1 MNGTKTG
8 NPYDDVSQ
16 AAAEPVVEP
25 GDGVVEPDA
34 AAAKPAAPAAA
45 AAAAETNGAALA
57 ERLAQA
63 EAQIAKLKDDY
74 LRALAETEN
83 VRRRA
88 QRDRQDASQYAITG
102 FARDLLSVADNL
114 RRALA
119 AVDDGARAG
128 NAALDAL
135 IGGVEMTERELLTI
149 LERYGVTRIEAVGQ
163 PFDPHVHEAMF
174 ELPDAGVASGTI
186 VHVLEDGYR
195 IHDRT
200 LRAARVGIAKGG
212 PKPAPATGA
221 TAGETGRET
230 AGESAGES
238 AATAEPAVSP
248 RTSQAAYERRPEPA
262 AERATGARIDET
274 L

>member
-1 MNGTKTG
+1 MSGTMMG

-25 GDGVVEPDA
+25 GDGVIEIKAPPPKAEPKPDA
-34 AAAKPAAPAAA
+34 PAPAAEA
-45 AAAAETNGAALA
+45 ADAALA

-63 EAQIAKLKDDY
+63 ETQLGKVKDDY

-88 QRDRQDASQYAITG
+88 QRDRQDASQYAITS

-119 AVDDGARAG
+119 AVDDAARADSP
-128 NAALDAL
+128 ALDAL

-149 LERYGVTRIEAVGQ
+149 FERYGVKKIEAAGQ

-174 ELPDAGVASGTI
+174 EMPNPEVAHGTV

-212 PKPAPATGA
+212 PKTTPAEAAGA
-221 TAGETGRET
+221 EGEPT
-230 AGESAGES
+230 
-238 AATAEPAVSP
+238 AVSA
-248 RTSQAAYERRPEPA
+248 RTSSGAYERPPEQA
-262 AERATGARIDET
+262 AERKTGGRIDET

>member
-1 MNGTKTG
+1 MNGTMTG

-16 AAAEPVVEP
+16 TAAEPVVEP
-25 GDGVVEPDA
+25 GDGVVEPRASAKGEAATKAEA
-34 AAAKPAAPAAA
+34 AAPGTAGT
-45 AAAAETNGAALA
+45 AEPALA
-57 ERLAQA
+57 DRLAEA
-63 EAQIAKLKDDY
+63 EAQLAKLKDDY

-119 AVDDGARAG
+119 AVDDGARAD
-128 NAALDAL
+128 NPALDAL
-135 IGGVEMTERELLTI
+135 IGGVEMTERELLSI
-149 LERYGVTRIEAVGQ
+149 FERYGVRKIEAVGQ

-174 ELPDAGVASGTI
+174 ELPNPEVANGTI

-195 IHDRT
+195 IHERT

-212 PKPAPATGA
+212 PKPATGEVA
-221 TAGETGRET
+221 VERAPTEV
-230 AGESAGES
+230 
-238 AATAEPAVSP
+238 EPAAAARAS
-248 RTSQAAYERRPEPA
+248 SGAYERAPEQG

>member
-1 MNGTKTG
+1 MNGTMTE

-16 AAAEPVVEP
+16 GAAEPVVEP
-25 GDGVVEPDA
+25 GDGVVEPKA
-34 AAAKPAAPAAA
+34 GAKAE
-45 AAAAETNGAALA
+45 AAAEAAATVPGTPGGAEPALA

-63 EAQIAKLKDDY
+63 EAQLAKLKDDY

-119 AVDDGARAG
+119 AVDDGARAD
-128 NAALDAL
+128 NPALDAL

-149 LERYGVTRIEAVGQ
+149 FERYGVKKIESVGQ

-174 ELPDAGVASGTI
+174 ELPNPEVANGTI
-186 VHVLEDGYR
+186 LHVLEDGYR
-195 IHDRT
+195 IHERT
-200 LRAARVGIAKGG
+200 LRAARVGVAKGG
-212 PKPAPATGA
+212 PRPAPPAEAAGGDVAEGEAPLPLRATSG
-221 TAGETGRET
+221 
-230 AGESAGES
+230 
-238 AATAEPAVSP
+238 
-248 RTSQAAYERRPEPA
+248 AYERAPEQG
-262 AERATGARIDET
+262 ERATGARIDET